1 MALGT
6 PGLTYSRRDVDGHNP
21 VAQLLLLLVRDRVGD
36 HQVLQ
41 LTVVDLVDRVTAED
55 TVCNNCNGRCCA
67 VLDDNVGCFA
77 KCTASVCHVVD
88 DDRNAALHVTNQDHA
103 ADFVRSGALLV
114 DEGELGV
121 EVVGDRSRSED
132 LVSNDILGV
141 APAPG
146 AALPLRSSSIG

>member
-1 MALGT
+1 MARGT
-6 PGLTYSRRDVDGHNP
+6 LDLTYSRRNVDGHNP

-41 LTVVDLVDRVTAED
+41 LTVVDLVDRIAAED
-55 TVCNNCNGRCCA
+55 TVCHDRNGRCCA

-77 KCTASVCHVVD
+77 ECTASVCHVVH
-88 DDRNAALHVTNQDHA
+88 DDRNATLHVTDQDHA

-121 EVVGDRSRSED
+121 EVVGDRSRSE
-132 LVSNDILGV
+132 
-141 APAPG
+141 
-146 AALPLRSSSIG
+146 

>member
-1 MALGT
+1 VALGT
-6 PGLTYSRRDVDGHNP
+6 LGLTYSRRDVDGHNP

-55 TVCNNCNGRCCA
+55 TVCHNRNGRCCA

-77 KCTASVCHVVD
+77 KCTASVCHVVH

-114 DEGELGV
+114 DEGKLGV
-121 EVVGDRSRSED
+121 EVVGDRSRSKY
-132 LVSNDILGV
+132 LVSNDIRGV

-146 AALPLRSSSIG
+146 AALPLCSSSIG